1 MIETLAGPAR
11 GGGNAAFTV
20 LAGRRS
26 SGDRH
31 GGLKMPKGLLK
42 LMIMGWLGL
51 FFGAMIAG
59 YAMSM

>member
-1 MIETLAGPAR
+1 
-11 GGGNAAFTV
+11 
-20 LAGRRS
+20 
-26 SGDRH
+26 
-31 GGLKMPKGLLK
+31 MPKGLLK